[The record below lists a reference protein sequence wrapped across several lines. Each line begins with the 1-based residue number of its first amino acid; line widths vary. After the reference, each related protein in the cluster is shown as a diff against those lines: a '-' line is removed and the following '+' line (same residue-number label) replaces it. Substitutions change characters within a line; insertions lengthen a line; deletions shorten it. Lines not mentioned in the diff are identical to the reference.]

1 MKKFIHLLLFVAPVA
16 ALCQVDI
23 RVGIAQ
29 NTFNFMYG
37 TQQFY
42 YGGAGASAV
51 SPIAD
56 FDIHLGSFKS
66 ASRKGKPMALGYKS
80 LLVCVNYHSANLQQK
95 GYTESNDPMY
105 SRFEA
110 QVIYV
115 PLLYKLNAQLFVLDE
130 DFHIAFGLGMVNGV
144 LLQAALHEEGTD
156 YQYDSDNQLTG
167 QVDYAD
173 NRDVTAFSRR
183 YWPGL
188 TLEMSFAFKRAFL
201 SIRPYIFFG
210 NQYMEGLEAQWS
222 VPVEY
227 SVYFNAHQQWSK
239 ITYGGGA
246 FVLAFKIN

>member
-1 MKKFIHLLLFVAPVA
+1 MKKLIHFVLWVSPAVA
-16 ALCQVDI
+16 SGQVDI

-37 TQQFY
+37 MQQFY
-42 YGGAGASAV
+42 YGGAGAPAV
-51 SPIAD
+51 SPVAD
-56 FDIHLGSFKS
+56 FDIHLGNFKS
-66 ASRKGKPMALGYKS
+66 TTRKGRAMALGYKS
-80 LLVCVNYHSANLQQK
+80 LIVGLNYHSASLQQK
-95 GYTESNDPMY
+95 GYTGSNDPMY

-110 QVIYV
+110 QVIYL
-115 PLLYKLNAQLFVLDE
+115 PILYKLNAQLFVLDE

-144 LLQAALHEEGTD
+144 LLDAALHEEGTD
-156 YQYDSDNQLTG
+156 YQYDSNDQLTG

-173 NRDVTAFSRR
+173 DRNVTAFSRR

-222 VPVEY
+222 VPLEY